1 MKSDTVSTVSPSSS
15 QQILQPVFGGVFLEQ
30 IWGVGAAE
38 EIKKMQVLCL
48 KYFDCDPKT
57 TKLNETMSHH
67 KGTVPKGL
75 CTLFTNLP

>member
-1 MKSDTVSTVSPSSS
+1 M
-15 QQILQPVFGGVFLEQ
+15 
-30 IWGVGAAE
+30 GAAE